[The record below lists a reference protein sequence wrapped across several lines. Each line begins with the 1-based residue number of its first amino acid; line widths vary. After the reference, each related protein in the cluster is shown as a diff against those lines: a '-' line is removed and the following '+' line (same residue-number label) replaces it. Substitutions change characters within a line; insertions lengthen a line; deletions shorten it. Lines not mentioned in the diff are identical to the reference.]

1 MDKVVKIGDIDVG
14 LRANALTPRLYRF
27 KFRRDLIQDMKLL
40 QKTIDEAD
48 PESGELDTTVF
59 EHVGYIMAKQFDQE
73 IPSEEE
79 DWLAGLPMFAIYQLM
94 EPIISL
100 WQLNTVTTS
109 KPKKNSSAR
118 PRGNRG
124 YFYASVRRTG
134 IVR

>member
-109 KPKKNSSAR
+109 KPKKK
-118 PRGNRG
+118 
-124 YFYASVRRTG
+124 
-134 IVR
+134 